1 MEPTNQPLT
10 PATKTNLIDRAKNMI
25 VQPAREWDIISME
38 TPNPNQIITG
48 YVLPLAGAA
57 ALAAFIG
64 YAFVGF
70 NMFGAR
76 IMGIDWGAYQAL
88 TILIGAFVSVY
99 LTSFIIDALA
109 PSFQSEKNFNRSLQ
123 LVAYS
128 LTPAWIGGLLALIPA
143 ISFFGSL
150 FGLYSLYLLYIGLPK
165 LKKTPADKQTGYFI
179 VSLIVCIVV
188 YMVVGW
194 ILGSIL
200 MRTFGLTYG
209 TFGL

>member
-10 PATKTNLIDRAKNMI
+10 GTTKTNLIDRAKNII
-25 VQPAREWDIISME
+25 VQPAREWDVISME
-38 TPNPNQIITG
+38 TPNSNQIITG

-64 YAFVGF
+64 YAFVGI
-70 NMFGAR
+70 NMFGVRVA
-76 IMGIDWGAYQAL
+76 GIDWGIYQAL
-88 TILIGAFVSVY
+88 TILIGAIVSVY
-99 LTSFIIDALA
+99 LTAVIIDALA

-128 LTPAWIGGLLALIPA
+128 FTPAWLGGLLALIPSLA
-143 ISFFGSL
+143 FIGSL

-179 VSLIVCIVV
+179 VSLVVCIVV
-188 YMVVGW
+188 YMAVAW
-194 ILGSIL
+194 ILSSIL

-209 TFGL
+209 TLGL

>member
-10 PATKTNLIDRAKNMI
+10 RATKTNLIDRAKNII
-25 VQPAREWDIISME
+25 VQPAREWDVISME
-38 TPNPNQIITG
+38 TPNANQIITG

-64 YAFVGF
+64 YAFVGI
-70 NMFGAR
+70 NMFGVRVA
-76 IMGIDWGAYQAL
+76 GIDWGIYQAL

-99 LTSFIIDALA
+99 LAALIIDALA

-128 LTPAWIGGLLALIPA
+128 FTPAWLGGLLALIPSLA
-143 ISFFGSL
+143 FIGSL

-165 LKKTPADKQTGYFI
+165 LKKTPVDKQTGYFV
-179 VSLIVCIVV
+179 VSLVVCLVV
-188 YMVVGW
+188 YMAVAW
-194 ILGSIL
+194 ILSSIL